1 MFEWSALFAIE
12 IAIARVL
19 SLVIDSMR
27 LDIENTILLHDAL
40 VEEIRRA
47 SLVELDIIGK
57 MVEVLDSRIIGEIR
71 DQTDTLT
78 EVANRSEAAILGA
91 VSETGIEIKQA
102 VERSD
107 QRIESTIERTAAEQT
122 SELAALSGVIAGQ
135 LANRVNNVGTQVSM
149 LSSQVGAQTTTLNNV
164 LGAVLG
170 SLQREIVNNITNIIQ
185 IDAGVFSDIANRIG
199 GFFSAVAQSNENVLV
214 QLGQTI
220 GGALVDIGEAVVENV
235 LRTNPELAR
244 IVEAILHNKDK
255 NTKVI
260 EQASEP
266 SKEGLGAV
274 LAQSVLEGIN
284 EGPDL
289 DGDALREM
297 SRVNLRLDTDPFC
310 ITGPFADFVK
320 GQLSDEFS
328 LRTIGSWV
336 IAAASAIQVPM
347 MLGAADAQSKLW
359 PWQLCNPNNIPEVA
373 DAWTAWVREIAP
385 QDRVEEWIRMRGYD
399 GEVTAML
406 MESLYTIP
414 PIEFLYNLWYR
425 DQIDDD
431 GLDSSLRSLG
441 IHPGFIDGIK
451 ELAFFIP
458 PVADLVTMAVREVF
472 SPEIAAANG
481 QFEDFPEQF
490 EHFARQQGVS
500 PEWAKNYWAAHWAL
514 PSVQMGYEMLHRGV
528 INEEQLDGLMR
539 ALDIMPAW
547 RERLTQISFSPFT
560 RVDIRRMH
568 DQGILNE
575 DEVVR
580 AYKDIGY
587 DDDKAEKLKDF
598 TVRLNSDVELIS
610 LDIAEDLTRSSIVN
624 FYKDGIISRDVALAL
639 LIQAGINGVAAELFL
654 DSADF
659 DLERADR
666 KADVDIVLDAF
677 DVGEIDFDE
686 AANRITALD
695 LESRER
701 ELALLDL
708 ERHRI
713 RDIKLPSRADLDRF
727 VKGGIITDDEY
738 LDQMRRLGFPDI
750 WAGRYLELATA

>member
-1 MFEWSALFAIE
+1 
-12 IAIARVL
+12 
-19 SLVIDSMR
+19 
-27 LDIENTILLHDAL
+27 
-40 VEEIRRA
+40 
-47 SLVELDIIGK
+47 
-57 MVEVLDSRIIGEIR
+57 
-71 DQTDTLT
+71 
-78 EVANRSEAAILGA
+78 
-91 VSETGIEIKQA
+91 
-102 VERSD
+102 
-107 QRIESTIERTAAEQT
+107 
-122 SELAALSGVIAGQ
+122 
-135 LANRVNNVGTQVSM
+135 
-149 LSSQVGAQTTTLNNV
+149 
-164 LGAVLG
+164 
-170 SLQREIVNNITNIIQ
+170 
-185 IDAGVFSDIANRIG
+185 
-199 GFFSAVAQSNENVLV
+199 
-214 QLGQTI
+214 
-220 GGALVDIGEAVVENV
+220 
-235 LRTNPELAR
+235 
-244 IVEAILHNKDK
+244 
-255 NTKVI
+255 
-260 EQASEP
+260 
-266 SKEGLGAV
+266 
-274 LAQSVLEGIN
+274 
-284 EGPDL
+284 
-289 DGDALREM
+289 
-297 SRVNLRLDTDPFC
+297 
-310 ITGPFADFVK
+310 
-320 GQLSDEFS
+320 
-328 LRTIGSWV
+328 
-336 IAAASAIQVPM
+336 
-347 MLGAADAQSKLW
+347 
-359 PWQLCNPNNIPEVA
+359 
-373 DAWTAWVREIAP
+373 
-385 QDRVEEWIRMRGYD
+385 
-399 GEVTAML
+399 
-406 MESLYTIP
+406 
-414 PIEFLYNLWYR
+414 
-425 DQIDDD
+425 
-431 GLDSSLRSLG
+431 
-441 IHPGFIDGIK
+441 
-451 ELAFFIP
+451 
-458 PVADLVTMAVREVF
+458 
-472 SPEIAAANG
+472 
-481 QFEDFPEQF
+481 
-490 EHFARQQGVS
+490 
-500 PEWAKNYWAAHWAL
+500 
-514 PSVQMGYEMLHRGV
+514 
-528 INEEQLDGLMR
+528 MR